1 MTTLAF
7 TPRRV
12 AVVRML
18 QLGDML
24 VAVPALRTLRAGFP
38 RAEITLIGLP
48 WAESFARR
56 YKGYVD
62 RFVPFQGYP
71 GIAEAPY
78 DAERTACF
86 LAAQRAY
93 GYDLAVQMHG
103 SGGDSNPFALDL
115 GARVTAGYYAG
126 PRAPDGLDPAAPYPD
141 ALPEVVRCL
150 GLARLLDCHDP
161 GSGLEFPLGEAD
173 RAEAA
178 RLLAPLGQKDGPWVA
193 LHPGARSPA
202 RRWPPA
208 RFAAVADHL
217 IRDHDARIIVTGSAD
232 EAETARQVAEA
243 LPLTHPSRK
252 RDPTPLPQGERGSEI
267 VAPLSRA
274 PEEGL
279 GVRGLRSPLRVLNLT
294 ARTSLGGLAAVLAR
308 MDLFIGNDTGPAH
321 LAEAVGTP
329 TVRVFGPADPL
340 RWAPLDRRRHP
351 IVRHPVACSPCAFWE
366 CPIDHRCLLLLDPAR
381 VVAVARDLLEKGVT
395 DQCSA

>member
-7 TPRRV
+7 TPRRI

-24 VAVPALRTLRAGFP
+24 VAIPALRALRAGFP
-38 RAEITLIGLP
+38 QAEITLIGLP
-48 WAESFARR
+48 WAEAFARR
-56 YKGYVD
+56 YRDYVD
-62 RFVPFQGYP
+62 RFVPFPGYP

-93 GYDLAVQMHG
+93 GYDLVVQMHG

-126 PRAPDGLDPAAPYPD
+126 PCPPDGLEPAAPYSD
-141 ALPEVVRCL
+141 DLPEVMRCL
-150 GLARLLDCHDP
+150 GLARLLGCPDL
-161 GSGLEFPLGEAD
+161 GGELEFPLGEAD

-178 RLLAPLGQKDGPWVA
+178 GLLAPLGPKDGPWVA

-202 RRWPPA
+202 RRWPPD

-217 IRDHDARIIVTGSAD
+217 IRDHGARIVLTGSA
-232 EAETARQVAEA
+232 EEVETARQVAEA
-243 LPLTHPSRK
+243 LPLTPR
-252 RDPTPLPQGERGSEI
+252 P
-267 VAPLSRA
+267 PLSTVG
-274 PEEGL
+274 EGAGA
-279 GVRGLRSPLRVLNLT
+279 GVRVLDL
-294 ARTSLGGLAAVLAR
+294 AACTSLGGLAAVLAR

-351 IVRHPVACSPCAFWE
+351 IVRHAVACSPCSYWE
-366 CPIDHRCLLLLDPAR
+366 CPIDHRCLNLLEPAR
-381 VVAVARDLLEKGVT
+381 VVVVARDLLEKGVT

>member
-1 MTTLAF
+1 MTALAF
-7 TPRRV
+7 TPRRI

-24 VAVPALRTLRAGFP
+24 VAIPALRALRAGLP

-56 YKGYVD
+56 YRGYVD
-62 RFVPFQGYP
+62 RFVPFPGYP

-115 GARVTAGYYAG
+115 GARVTSGYYAG
-126 PRAPDGLDPAAPYPD
+126 SRAPDGLEPAAPYPD
-141 ALPEVVRCL
+141 DLPEVVRNL
-150 GLARLLDCHDP
+150 GLIRLLDCPDL
-161 GSGLEFPLGEAD
+161 GGGLEFPLGEAD

-178 RLLAPLGQKDGPWVA
+178 RLLALLGPKDGPWVA

-202 RRWPPA
+202 RRWPPD

-217 IRDHDARIIVTGSAD
+217 IRDHGARIVLTGSAD
-232 EAETARQVAEA
+232 EVETARQVAEGIPHPP
-243 LPLTHPSRK
+243 LPHAGLHPWLTGPP
-252 RDPTPLPQGERGSEI
+252 DPTRGSDGPAHSLRARERGGRTRI
-267 VAPLSRA
+267 LDLA
-274 PEEGL
+274 GH
-279 GVRGLRSPLRVLNLT
+279 
-294 ARTSLGGLAAVLAR
+294 TSLGGLAAVLAR
-308 MDLFIGNDTGPAH
+308 LDLFIGNDTGPAH

-351 IVRHPVACSPCAFWE
+351 IVRHAVACSPCAYWE
-366 CPIDHRCLLLLDPAR
+366 CPIDHRCLNLLDPAR

>member
-24 VAVPALRTLRAGFP
+24 VAIPALRALRARFP

-48 WAESFARR
+48 WAGSFARR
-56 YKGYVD
+56 YRGYVD
-62 RFVPFQGYP
+62 RFVGFPGYP

-86 LAAQRAY
+86 MAVQRAY
-93 GYDLAVQMHG
+93 GYDLVVQMHG

-115 GARVTAGYYAG
+115 GARVTSGYYAG
-126 PRAPDGLDPAAPYPD
+126 PCPPDGLEPAAPYPD
-141 ALPEVVRCL
+141 DLPEVVRCL
-150 GLARLLDCHDP
+150 GLARLLDCPDP
-161 GSGLEFPLGEAD
+161 GGGLEFPLGAAD

-193 LHPGARSPA
+193 LHPGARPPA
-202 RRWPPA
+202 RRWAPD
-208 RFAAVADHL
+208 RFAAVADRL
-217 IRDHDARIIVTGSAD
+217 IRDHGARIVLTGSVD
-232 EAETARQVAEA
+232 EVETVRQVAERI
-243 LPLTHPSRK
+243 PHP
-252 RDPTPLPQGERGSEI
+252 PTPSLGARERGSR
-267 VAPLSRA
+267 P
-274 PEEGL
+274 PT
-279 GVRGLRSPLRVLNLT
+279 LNL
-294 ARTSLGGLAAVLAR
+294 AGYTSLGGLAAVLER

-351 IVRHPVACSPCAFWE
+351 IVRHAVACSPCAFWE
-366 CPIDHRCLLLLDPAR
+366 CPIDHRCLNLLDPAR